1 MRNNFISLL
10 IFIFVAN
17 NLSAENFNINAKN
30 ISIDKKKEIT
40 VFKDNV
46 VIIDENNN
54 EIKSEFA
61 SYDKKS
67 DFFILKKDVSIKDP
81 QGNVLRSEEATYNKK
96 NGLYKIIGEAKI
108 LTAAGYDVK
117 TSDLTLDTFKKILQ
131 SKKETRIQ
139 DLQDNLILL
148 ENFEYLSAENIFK
161 SIGDYKSYG

>member
-10 IFIFVAN
+10 IFIFFAN

-67 DFFILKKDVSIKDP
+67 DFFILKKMF
-81 QGNVLRSEEATYNKK
+81 L
-96 NGLYKIIGEAKI
+96 
-108 LTAAGYDVK
+108 
-117 TSDLTLDTFKKILQ
+117 
-131 SKKETRIQ
+131 
-139 DLQDNLILL
+139 
-148 ENFEYLSAENIFK
+148 
-161 SIGDYKSYG
+161 